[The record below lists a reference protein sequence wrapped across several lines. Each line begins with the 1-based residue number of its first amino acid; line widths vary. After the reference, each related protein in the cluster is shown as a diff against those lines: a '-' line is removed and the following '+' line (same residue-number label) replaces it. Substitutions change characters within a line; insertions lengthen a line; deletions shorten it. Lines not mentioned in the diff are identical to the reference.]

1 MQLVL
6 ILEYAP
12 GVELFDAILSKT
24 SFSEDEARPVFV
36 QVRYPRVRNTNGR
49 SSQLCCLHLPAASRC
64 QGHCGSC
71 EGSGS
76 SSFAIEII
84 KTSVSITRDA
94 SRAASIFQSAD
105 LLRVKFVLLKGNNR
119 SVSVR
124 RAEWKMSV

>member
-1 MQLVL
+1 MVGPLSFAVCIFRQPRGAKDTVVVVKGA
-6 ILEYAP
+6 AP
-12 GVELFDAILSKT
+12 RL
-24 SFSEDEARPVFV
+24 
-36 QVRYPRVRNTNGR
+36 
-49 SSQLCCLHLPAASRC
+49 
-64 QGHCGSC
+64 
-71 EGSGS
+71 
-76 SSFAIEII
+76 FAIEII